1 MYKNLLS
8 IGDTC
13 ALYEIIEDIPLDEAG
28 MFTTSYDIEDIISVD
43 RLGRDE
49 VRVRYTHLQPVLDK
63 TE

>member
-8 IGDTC
+8 IEDTY

-43 RLGRDE
+43 RLSRHE
-49 VRVRYTHLQPVLDK
+49 VRVRYTHLQPILK
-63 TE
+63 E